1 MVRLLIIGCAA
12 LVPGLVQAEVN
23 QQLDWTVDVRAVSSD
38 GEPSELDGG
47 MGALRFGSNQQGLRL
62 GLLRLGYRADLADL
76 VHFDIEAVSYGDHAK
91 NLVDLTEAYA
101 EVRPLPFHGWRSRL
115 KLGAFYPDISLED
128 RLAGWRS
135 PYTLSNSAI
144 NTWVG
149 EEIRTIGAQY
159 SLDWLGRQ
167 MGHDFDAGVSAGV
180 FSWNEPAGTVLAA
193 QGWNITDRQSTLFSP
208 YGAIRQTPVPPTTE
222 FYSGFDHA
230 IGFDFGLNANYRG
243 WVELKALHYDN
254 RADPSAFSAD
264 IQQFAWRTKFDSAGV
279 RVTPTDA
286 LTVIAQ
292 YMNGMTAISP
302 GGALNLFNFRSEFAL
317 VSYQHSAERFS
328 LRFDRFDLDQPV
340 ASDADYG
347 IDDGHAWTLAYQHQ
361 FDQHW
366 NAVLEEVL
374 VVSNNNSRFYIGLPS
389 YARESQLQLAIR
401 YEH

>member
-12 LVPGLVQAEVN
+12 LMPGLVQAEVN
-23 QQLDWTVDVRAVSSD
+23 QQFDWTVDVRAVASD
-38 GEPSELDGG
+38 GEQTALDGG
-47 MGALRFGSNQQGLRL
+47 MGALRFDANQQGLRL

-76 VHFDIEAVSYGDHAK
+76 VHFDVEAVSYDDHAK
-91 NLVDLTEAYA
+91 NPVDLTEAYA

-144 NTWVG
+144 NSWVG
-149 EEIRTIGAQY
+149 EELRTIGAQY
-159 SLDWLGRQ
+159 NLDWLGSQ
-167 MGHDFDAGVSAGV
+167 TGHDFDVGASAAV
-180 FSWNEPAGTVLAA
+180 FSFNEPAGTVLVA

-208 YGAIRQTPVPPTTE
+208 FGAIRQTPVPPTTE
-222 FYSGFDHA
+222 FYDGFDRA
-230 IGFDFGLNANYRG
+230 AGFDLGLNANYRG
-243 WVELKALHYDN
+243 WLELRALHFDN
-254 RADPSAFSAD
+254 RANPNSYSENLW
-264 IQQFAWRTKFDSAGV
+264 QYAWHTKFDSAGV
-279 RVTPTDA
+279 RLMPTDS
-286 LTVIAQ
+286 LTFIAQ
-292 YMNGMTAISP
+292 YMNGTTAVGPLPVLSV
-302 GGALNLFNFRSEFAL
+302 FNFSSQFGLA
-317 VSYQHSAERFS
+317 SYQHGAERFS
-328 LRFDRFDLDQPV
+328 VRFDRFDLDQPV
-340 ASDADYG
+340 ATDNDYG

-374 VVSNNNSRFYIGLPS
+374 VVSDNNSRFYIGLPS